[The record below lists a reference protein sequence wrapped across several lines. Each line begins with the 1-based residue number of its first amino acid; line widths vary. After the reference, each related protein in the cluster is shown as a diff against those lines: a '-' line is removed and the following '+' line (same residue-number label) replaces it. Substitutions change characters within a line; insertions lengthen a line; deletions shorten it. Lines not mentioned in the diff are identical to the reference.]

1 MLYGDFKKQFKN
13 DSSSSTDEYKF
24 DDTRT
29 NISTNTQNQTRKK
42 RKNHFKIIVIIVLII
57 SIFISSILLY
67 FDLFEDEGI
76 NGLLACFSE
85 KPDYIYCL
93 SAGSFSTQ
101 KEAIALS
108 DNLIELGCAGYIH
121 YDGLFHVLIS
131 FYLNEDDANA
141 VSQKTS
147 YTIYKIFKSSN
158 LKSIPSTI
166 KGEYDKCK
174 NFDQDILTDLYNA
187 TVIIEKNNDTITAKQ
202 IITNTFTKAT
212 ASTSEFI
219 KNAVNVNDINIQ
231 KHLSKINS
239 VLSELNK
246 LTNNITLS
254 SIRFTAIFIAL
265 TMA

>member
-1 MLYGDFKKQFKN
+1 MLYSDFKKQFRN
-13 DSSSSTDEYKF
+13 DPNSSTDEYKF

-29 NISTNTQNQTRKK
+29 VKSINTQNQTELK
-42 RKNHFKIIVIIVLII
+42 RKNPLKVILILILII
-57 SIFISSILLY
+57 SICLSATLLY
-67 FDLFEDEGI
+67 FDLFDDEGI
-76 NGLLACFSE
+76 NGLLTCFSE
-85 KPDYIYCL
+85 KADYFYCL
-93 SAGSFSTQ
+93 SAGSFATQ

-108 DNLIELGCAGYIH
+108 DNIIELGCAGYIH
-121 YDGLFHVLIS
+121 YDGQFHVLIS
-131 FYLNEDDANA
+131 FYLNENDANA
-141 VSQKTS
+141 VSQKTNYS
-147 YTIYKIFKSSN
+147 IYKIFKSSK

-174 NFDQDILTDLYNA
+174 DFDKAIITDLYNA
-187 TVIIEKNNDTITAKQ
+187 TEIIEKNNDTVTAKQ
-202 IITNTFTKAT
+202 IITNAFTKAT

-231 KHLSKINS
+231 KYLSKVNT